1 MRRTRWLP
9 VGAALLFGSVA
20 GCATRTVPAP
30 APTVVVEAPPPA
42 PVVEEPP
49 PDPIDQLI
57 AESLRYFESG
67 QAELELG
74 HLVRAREEFD
84 RALDVLLEST
94 YGARIEPR
102 LRDHFDRL
110 VDRIAAYEL
119 SAIAKGDGFDEMR
132 SEPASLDEL
141 LTLSSDGTVPAP
153 DLEAAVRSDIDR
165 TAHDVPIPVNAK
177 VLQYVALFQGR
188 LRDWFTA
195 GLELSGQYLPMIQ
208 SVFRAEGLPL
218 DLAYVPLIESAFKPN
233 AVSRARARGIWQFMR
248 PTGIE
253 NGLRQD
259 WYFDERSDPEKA
271 TAAAAKYLRTLSETF
286 AGDWHLALASY
297 NGGPGR
303 VQRARRR
310 SPKKDFWSLAQARV
324 LPRETREYVPM
335 ILAAIVIAR
344 NPLTYGFSPTP
355 RRPPA
360 FERVTLPAAVDLRLL
375 AEWTGVSVDD
385 IQSLNP
391 ELRRWTTP
399 LGARDYAVKIP
410 AGTAE
415 MVRQQMAQAGETGLV
430 ALNWHVVK
438 KGETLK
444 SISRKLS
451 VRTADLAE
459 ANYLTTRSRIVAGQK
474 LIVPREPT
482 QILAARAERPAPP
495 PQEQAVL
502 ADAVPAST
510 RFEGA
515 LPAEPTRILYRV
527 KKGDTLY
534 GIARAFRTSVDDL
547 KSWNPRITGSRIGA
561 GDRLV
566 IYTTRPPVGTQ

>member
-9 VGAALLFGSVA
+9 VGAALIVGSVA
-20 GCATRTVPAP
+20 GCASRTVPAP

-42 PVVEEPP
+42 PVAEEPP
-49 PDPIDQLI
+49 PNPIDQLI
-57 AESLRYFESG
+57 AESQKYFESG

-74 HLVRAREEFD
+74 HLVQAREEFD

-102 LRDHFDRL
+102 LRDHFDQL

-195 GLELSGQYLPMIQ
+195 GLEASGQYLPMIQ

-271 TAAAAKYLRTLSETF
+271 TAAAAKYLRTLSRDVR
-286 AGDWHLALASY
+286 GGLASGSGVLQRRAGPRPAGAAA
-297 NGGPGR
+297 NAQEGLLVARPGAGAAPRDPRVRPDDPGGHRHREESGLLRVQSDTPASARLRAGHAAGRGRFEAAGGMDRRIGRRHSGAQSGASAVDDADRGPGLR
-303 VQRARRR
+303 GEDPGRNRRDGAPADGAGGRDGARRAQ
-310 SPKKDFWSLAQARV
+310 LAR
-324 LPRETREYVPM
+324 
-335 ILAAIVIAR
+335 
-344 NPLTYGFSPTP
+344 
-355 RRPPA
+355 
-360 FERVTLPAAVDLRLL
+360 
-375 AEWTGVSVDD
+375 
-385 IQSLNP
+385 
-391 ELRRWTTP
+391 
-399 LGARDYAVKIP
+399 
-410 AGTAE
+410 
-415 MVRQQMAQAGETGLV
+415 
-430 ALNWHVVK
+430 
-438 KGETLK
+438 
-444 SISRKLS
+444 
-451 VRTADLAE
+451 
-459 ANYLTTRSRIVAGQK
+459 GQ
-474 LIVPREPT
+474 
-482 QILAARAERPAPP
+482 
-495 PQEQAVL
+495 
-502 ADAVPAST
+502 
-510 RFEGA
+510 EG
-515 LPAEPTRILYRV
+515 
-527 KKGDTLY
+527 
-534 GIARAFRTSVDDL
+534 
-547 KSWNPRITGSRIGA
+547 
-561 GDRLV
+561 
-566 IYTTRPPVGTQ
+566 